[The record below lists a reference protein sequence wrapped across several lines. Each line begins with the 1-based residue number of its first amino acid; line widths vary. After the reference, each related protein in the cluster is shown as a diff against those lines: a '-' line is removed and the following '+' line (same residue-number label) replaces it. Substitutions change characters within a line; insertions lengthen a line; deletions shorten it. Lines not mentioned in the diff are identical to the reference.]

1 MLTRLDKLISASG
14 LFSRS
19 EARDAIRAGRIAAGG
34 IVITRPEEKV
44 DSGALITV
52 DGEPIRTDARRC
64 FMLDKPA
71 GVLTA
76 ARDPRQ
82 GTVLDLVPGEYSRLG
97 LQPVRRLDKDT
108 TGLLLL
114 TNDGE
119 LAHRV
124 ISPKSSVVKT
134 YLAGTDGDT
143 DEADVEAFRYGLILQ
158 DGTRCLPA
166 GLEPLG
172 GGQCLVRVQEGK
184 YHQVKRMLA
193 ARGKRVLTLR
203 RIAIGALHIDASLGP
218 GKMRELSGDEI
229 ELIFAHSHSF

>member
-64 FMLDKPA
+64 LMLDKPA

-82 GTVLDLVPGEYSRLG
+82 DTVLDLVPGEYSRLG
-97 LQPVRRLDKDT
+97 LQPVGASTRTPPGCCCSRT
-108 TGLLLL
+108 T
-114 TNDGE
+114 
-119 LAHRV
+119 
-124 ISPKSSVVKT
+124 
-134 YLAGTDGDT
+134 
-143 DEADVEAFRYGLILQ
+143 
-158 DGTRCLPA
+158 
-166 GLEPLG
+166 
-172 GGQCLVRVQEGK
+172 
-184 YHQVKRMLA
+184 
-193 ARGKRVLTLR
+193 
-203 RIAIGALHIDASLGP
+203 ASLP
-218 GKMRELSGDEI
+218 T
-229 ELIFAHSHSF
+229 A

>member
-64 FMLDKPA
+64 LMLDKPA

-82 GTVLDLVPGEYSRLG
+82 DTVLDLVPGEYSRLG
-97 LQPVRRLDKDT
+97 LQPVGRLDKDT

-143 DEADVEAFRYGLILQ
+143 DEADVVAFRYGIILQ

-172 GGQCLVRVQEGK
+172 SGRCLVRVQEGK